1 MIHKVER
8 LISPP
13 RHREAGQIND
23 DPTLPPS
30 CAAASLPSPPGRWV
44 GCSGSALLG
53 LSLLSGVV
61 AAAGGN
67 LAGPVRIGFQK
78 AGTVLVSLKTKGIL
92 EKQLQ
97 LKGATIQWSEFP
109 AGLPMVEALNAGAID
124 IAYVG
129 EAPPVFAQAANDSVT
144 RYVAYDPFGPD
155 GEGIVVQNDSK
166 IKKLSDLRGKK
177 IAVQSGNPLPEARR
191 CPLSLQPGLSRC
203 LGDWDPFNAATS
215 AQSDVRVLRTS
226 EGLVSNR
233 DFYLANKSFAQE
245 NPDVIKGLR
254 KQTQVVSRW
263 ANRNEE
269 KVVSFFSPLL
279 KIDASVL
286 KVVVNRRDFSYIPFT
301 PKVVEEQQELADQ
314 FFKLKLIPKM
324 SMLATWWTSSSSG
337 RRLNLS

>member
-1 MIHKVER
+1 MW
-8 LISPP
+8 
-13 RHREAGQIND
+13 
-23 DPTLPPS
+23 PT
-30 CAAASLPSPPGRWV
+30 
-44 GCSGSALLG
+44 
-53 LSLLSGVV
+53 
-61 AAAGGN
+61 
-67 LAGPVRIGFQK
+67 
-78 AGTVLVSLKTKGIL
+78 T
-92 EKQLQ
+92 
-97 LKGATIQWSEFP
+97 
-109 AGLPMVEALNAGAID
+109 
-124 IAYVG
+124 
-129 EAPPVFAQAANDSVT
+129 
-144 RYVAYDPFGPD
+144 PFPD

-191 CPLSLQPGLSRC
+191 CPRCLQPGFSRC

-226 EGLVSNR
+226 EGLVNNR
-233 DFYLANKSFAQE
+233 DFYLANKGFAQE

>member
-1 MIHKVER
+1 M
-8 LISPP
+8 
-13 RHREAGQIND
+13 
-23 DPTLPPS
+23 
-30 CAAASLPSPPGRWV
+30 V

-53 LSLLSGVV
+53 LSLLPGVV

-166 IKKLSDLRGKK
+166 IKKLSELRGKK

-191 CPLSLQPGLSRC
+191 CPRCLQPGFSRC
-203 LGDWDPFNAATS
+203 LGDLGSVQCRHLRPERRASAAHQRGTG
-215 AQSDVRVLRTS
+215 QQPR
-226 EGLVSNR
+226 
-233 DFYLANKSFAQE
+233 
-245 NPDVIKGLR
+245 
-254 KQTQVVSRW
+254 
-263 ANRNEE
+263 
-269 KVVSFFSPLL
+269 LL
-279 KIDASVL
+279 SG
-286 KVVVNRRDFSYIPFT
+286 
-301 PKVVEEQQELADQ
+301 QQELCPG
-314 FFKLKLIPKM
+314 K
-324 SMLATWWTSSSSG
+324 S
-337 RRLNLS
+337 